1 MKPMFSLTRRK
12 LVATL
17 LLTVVLEYGCGGSTA
32 IKSFRLALAA
42 SGPLVNS
49 LVSAGAIPQAK
60 ATAIITDFND
70 GAGCA
75 LILQD
80 AFNAIPSELS
90 AAEKKTRKF
99 QASLSA
105 LQCFRVIINRQ
116 NFAAHPR
123 IQQAANIAE
132 GILASLV
139 VFYSG
144 TGTSA
149 EARSATVIA
158 RDEKELERKLK
169 VQVNL
174 LEAALQP

>member
-1 MKPMFSLTRRK
+1 MFSLTRRK
-12 LVATL
+12 FIAFI
-17 LLTVVLEYGCGGSTA
+17 LLTVIPEYGCGGSTA
-32 IKSFRLALAA
+32 IKTFRLALAA

-60 ATAIITDFND
+60 ATAIIADFND

-75 LILQD
+75 LTLQD
-80 AFNAIPSELS
+80 AFNAIPSDLP

-99 QASLSA
+99 QASLTA
-105 LQCFRVIINRQ
+105 LQCFRGIINRQ

-123 IQQAANIAE
+123 VQQAANIAE

-144 TGTSA
+144 SGTSA

-158 RDEKELERKLK
+158 RDENELERKLK
-169 VQVNL
+169 A
-174 LEAALQP
+174 EADRLKAAMEP